1 MKQVLTLIIL
11 VFSFQSWIYANEIN
25 DFEIGGISL
34 GQSLLKYVNKNQIGS
49 IKDEEQYS
57 NDKYIRYDI
66 SKILTIKGF
75 DLVNVMTKKVDTKYI
90 IEGISAGVY
99 YDKLEECLDL
109 KDEMEKNVESILEA
123 NQKQDT
129 EFPTKQDSTGES
141 IVYGVQYYTK
151 PYPSNESIMINCYH
165 MSERSN
171 IRRALR
177 ISVNTNDYAYF
188 VVNEAYN

>member
-75 DLVNVMTKKVDTKYI
+75 DLVNVMTKKGDTKYI

>member
-1 MKQVLTLIIL
+1 MKQVLTLIVL

-66 SKILTIKGF
+66 SKILTIEGF
-75 DLVNVMTKKVDTKYI
+75 DLVNVMTKKGDIKYI

-109 KDEMEKNVESILEA
+109 KDEIEKNVESILEA